1 MNKNVQRAFI
11 HNSQKLETAQ
21 IFINRKQHI
30 LLYSHNGILLSLKM
44 NKLLI
49 HAIIWI
55 DLKII
60 LLNQSN
66 QADYDRIFIKS

>member
-1 MNKNVQRAFI
+1 MNKNAQRAFI

-30 LLYSHNGILLSLKM
+30 LLYSHNGILLCLKM

-49 HAIIWI
+49 YAIIWMNHKHYI
-55 DLKII
+55 EQSQA
-60 LLNQSN
+60 QSN
-66 QADYDRIFIKS
+66 MYYKTV